1 MTNPTALIAGATGAT
16 SKRLIEALLA
26 AGWRVIG
33 VCRHPPAPPHAPGL
47 TYLRADLLDGDG
59 TARALAAAT
68 GVTHVFYTARA
79 PFGEGGIESV
89 PANLAML
96 ANVLDAVVAPA
107 SGLQH
112 VHLVVGQNWYDV
124 RLRPPRT
131 PTREDDPRHMPPNF
145 YYDQEDL
152 LRNRQA
158 GQAWT
163 WSASRPHFVYDFAP
177 ERPRNIVTSIG
188 AWAALCA
195 SHGLPF
201 DFPGSH
207 GAWNALMEITDASL
221 LAQAMLWMAQ
231 SDLAC
236 NRAYNVTDTCQFR
249 WKWLWP
255 RLAAYFNLPMGEV
268 RPLKLADWMK
278 DKAPAWQRVV
288 ERHKLVASRLEDLVS
303 WEFADFHWNLE
314 HDIITD
320 TTRIRQ
326 DGFHGVVDTG
336 AQIISH
342 LARYRQARLLP

>member
-1 MTNPTALIAGATGAT
+1 
-16 SKRLIEALLA
+16 
-26 AGWRVIG
+26 
-33 VCRHPPAPPHAPGL
+33 
-47 TYLRADLLDGDG
+47 
-59 TARALAAAT
+59 
-68 GVTHVFYTARA
+68 
-79 PFGEGGIESV
+79 
-89 PANLAML
+89 
-96 ANVLDAVVAPA
+96 
-107 SGLQH
+107 
-112 VHLVVGQNWYDV
+112 
-124 RLRPPRT
+124 
-131 PTREDDPRHMPPNF
+131 
-145 YYDQEDL
+145 
-152 LRNRQA
+152 
-158 GQAWT
+158 
-163 WSASRPHFVYDFAP
+163 
-177 ERPRNIVTSIG
+177 
-188 AWAALCA
+188 
-195 SHGLPF
+195 
-201 DFPGSH
+201 
-207 GAWNALMEITDASL
+207 MEVTDASL

-231 SDLAC
+231 SGLAC

-255 RLAAYFNLPMGEV
+255 RLAAYFNVPMGEV